1 MKRTA
6 ATKLIRMKRVEG
18 DATVALAEQG
28 GRTVVVL
35 SDRSSRRRCWMCR
48 TARQP
53 SRFMRRC
60 NNAGKANRAET
71 KTRRWT

>member
-35 SDRSSRRRCWMCR
+35 SDRSLTSAVLDVPDGQ
-48 TARQP
+48 TAE
-53 SRFMRRC
+53 SVYEAM
-60 NNAGKANRAET
+60 
-71 KTRRWT
+71 